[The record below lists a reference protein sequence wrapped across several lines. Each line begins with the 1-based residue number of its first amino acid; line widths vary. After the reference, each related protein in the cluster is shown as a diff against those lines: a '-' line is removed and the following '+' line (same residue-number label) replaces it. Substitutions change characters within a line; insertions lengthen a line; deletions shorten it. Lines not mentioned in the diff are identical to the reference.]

1 MRYHEV
7 FYGETVDVIPLILDQ
22 VPSAL
27 TQIRGAERMG
37 GEGGM
42 ELSGG
47 IDRLLEALAVGG
59 QAADMVHM
67 VMRYEH
73 GAE

>member
-1 MRYHEV
+1 
-7 FYGETVDVIPLILDQ
+7 
-22 VPSAL
+22 
-27 TQIRGAERMG
+27 MG

-42 ELSGG
+42 ELPGG

-73 GAE
+73 GTE